1 MIRTILVTA
10 FLTLPTMALA
20 QSACQDKHQAQSCGE
35 GSQWNAEKGT
45 CEQIV
50 SS

>member
-10 FLTLPTMALA
+10 LLTLPTLA
-20 QSACQDKHQAQSCGE
+20 SAQHACQEQREAQSCAQ